1 MGQIAEALRANLKAV
16 AESDARALRELD
28 RELKTASLQNGAAA
42 PAALPGQASIKALLG
57 RGSFSSQTVSTLKR
71 LCKQHGIT
79 GVSRLR
85 KAELVA
91 RLEAEGVNPPP
102 RPLESFSKKELV
114 SMLRTLLGENET

>member
-16 AESDARALRELD
+16 AESDARALRDLD
-28 RELKTASLQNGAAA
+28 RELNNASMQAGSAQ
-42 PAALPGQASIKALLG
+42 PAALPGQANIKALLG
-57 RGSFSSQTVSTLKR
+57 RGSFSSQTVTTLKR
-71 LCKQHGIT
+71 LCKEHGIK

-114 SMLRTLLGENET
+114 SMLKTLLGGGRT